1 MSVDKLKIIPLEQL
15 ILKRERVRRQVLEFN
30 AAARLQNW
38 WREKVSSQKRP
49 FKLGI
54 WELVKMLDKVLRI

>member
-1 MSVDKLKIIPLEQL
+1 MIR
-15 ILKRERVRRQVLEFN
+15 KREQVRRTVLEFN
-30 AAARLQNW
+30 AAAKLQNW
-38 WREKVSSQKRP
+38 WRERGSQQKKP